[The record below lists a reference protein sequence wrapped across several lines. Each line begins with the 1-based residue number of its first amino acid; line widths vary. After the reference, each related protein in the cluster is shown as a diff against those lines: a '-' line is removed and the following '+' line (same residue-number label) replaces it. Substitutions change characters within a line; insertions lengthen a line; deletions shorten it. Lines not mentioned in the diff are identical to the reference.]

1 MTRVP
6 FLRVIRPSDG
16 RVWFPFVHVTL
27 GIGMPFTVQ
36 LIDSLVSITVKR
48 FWPIAMLTVPPVTD
62 VMLPTEWI
70 I

>member
-1 MTRVP
+1 
-6 FLRVIRPSDG
+6 
-16 RVWFPFVHVTL
+16 
-27 GIGMPFTVQ
+27 MPFTVQ

-48 FWPIAMLTVPPVTD
+48 FWPIVMLTVPSVTD